1 MPKKILYINACVR
14 KNSRTKRL
22 ADYLISCLNGET
34 EEIRLED
41 IHFGISD
48 ERFISKRD
56 RLLSTGAYNHPM
68 FTMAR
73 SFAAA
78 DLIVIAAPFWDLSF
92 PAALKQYIEQI
103 NVTGITF
110 SYTPEGVP
118 FGLCKA
124 RRLTYI
130 TTVGGNYF
138 PEEFGAGYIEALSQ
152 NFYGIPEFE
161 LIKATGLDIEGADVD
176 EIINTAKKEI
186 KRVNN

>member
-1 MPKKILYINACVR
+1 MTLFINACVR
-14 KNSRTKRL
+14 KQSRTKRL
-22 ADYLISCLNGET
+22 AEHLLSAGNESYVELDLNAIEFPIVDEDFLIM
-34 EEIRLED
+34 
-41 IHFGISD
+41 
-48 ERFISKRD
+48 RD
-56 RLLSTGAYNHPM
+56 RLILNED
-68 FTMAR
+68 FNNRVFDLAR
-73 SFAAA
+73 QFADAE
-78 DLIVIAAPFWDLSF
+78 DIVVDATFWDLSF

>member
-1 MPKKILYINACVR
+1 MTLFINACVR
-14 KNSRTKRL
+14 KQSRTKRL
-22 ADYLISCLNGET
+22 AE
-34 EEIRLED
+34 
-41 IHFGISD
+41 H
-48 ERFISKRD
+48 
-56 RLLSTGAYNHPM
+56 LLSAGNESYVEL
-68 FTMAR
+68 
-73 SFAAA
+73 
-78 DLIVIAAPFWDLSF
+78 DLNAIEFPIVDEDFLIMSF
-92 PAALKQYIEQI
+92 PASLKQYIEQI

>member
-1 MPKKILYINACVR
+1 MTLFINACVR
-14 KNSRTKRL
+14 KQSRTKRL
-22 ADYLISCLNGET
+22 AEHLLSAGNESYVELDLNAIEFPIVDEDFLIM
-34 EEIRLED
+34 
-41 IHFGISD
+41 
-48 ERFISKRD
+48 RD
-56 RLLSTGAYNHPM
+56 RLILNEDFNNPV
-68 FTMAR
+68 FDLAR
-73 SFAAA
+73 QFAEAE
-78 DLIVIAAPFWDLSF
+78 DIVIAAPFWDLSF